1 MEVRPESRF
10 KKRVPCRVKQGPRR
24 YAGIVLNISRMGLFV
39 QTSAAPAIG
48 AEIEVMLSQ
57 SAQAAPLAV
66 TAEVVWRRRVPASLR
81 YIAEGGLGL
90 RIRNAPEP
98 YYGLLAEAARRTIA

>member
-1 MEVRPESRF
+1 MGVRPESRF

-24 YAGIVLNISRMGLFV
+24 YAGVVLNISRMGLFV

-48 AEIEVMLSQ
+48 AEIEVILSQ
-57 SAQAAPLAV
+57 RAHAEPLAV

-90 RIRNAPEP
+90 RIRHATEP
-98 YYGLLAEAARRTIA
+98 YYGLLAEAAQRTTA